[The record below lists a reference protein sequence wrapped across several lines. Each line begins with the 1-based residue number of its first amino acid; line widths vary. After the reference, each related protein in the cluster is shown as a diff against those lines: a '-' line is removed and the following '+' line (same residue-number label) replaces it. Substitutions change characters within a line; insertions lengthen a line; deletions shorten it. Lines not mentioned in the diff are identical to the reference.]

1 MQRKVVRRARTR
13 DASTAQ
19 ADGPHPARLAGAF
32 QRVSDPD
39 RPNFRFCRQPP
50 CAWVLFGRTSPE
62 QKLESGPN
70 SSRISVQHQTP
81 SKRKPADQSSTAT
94 SPDAIQSHTSS
105 PPLERRSALD
115 VAGFR
120 RVLHRAPPFRLSRAV
135 QIPGTTSSFQLCGGI
150 ASTET
155 LPRAHGEMESEV
167 ESVVTPLIPHS
178 IRSS

>member
-13 DASTAQ
+13 VASPAQ
-19 ADGPHPARLAGAF
+19 ADGPSFRPVGRRTPARLRPRPTEFQILQTTPLRMGSVWANITRTKVGVGTEQQPNISSAPNAF
-32 QRVSDPD
+32 QTEPG
-39 RPNFRFCRQPP
+39 RPKLNNHFSRCNPKP
-50 CAWVLFGRTSPE
+50 HVL
-62 QKLESGPN
+62 
-70 SSRISVQHQTP
+70 
-81 SKRKPADQSSTAT
+81 AT
-94 SPDAIQSHTSS
+94 SRTP
-105 PPLERRSALD
+105 ERARCGRFPA
-115 VAGFR
+115 R
-120 RVLHRAPPFRLSRAV
+120 LHRAPPFRLSRAV

>member
-1 MQRKVVRRARTR
+1 MQRTVVRRARTR
-13 DASTAQ
+13 DASPAQ
-19 ADGPHPARLAGAF
+19 ADGPHPARLAGAP
-32 QRVSDPD
+32 QRVADPD

-50 CAWVLFGRTSPE
+50 CAWVLFGRTSTE
-62 QKLESGPN
+62 QKLESRPN

-120 RVLHRAPPFRLSRAV
+120 RVCIARHHSDCPGQFRFPGRHPVSNSAGESRARKRYREHTAKWN
-135 QIPGTTSSFQLCGGI
+135 QKWN
-150 ASTET
+150 
-155 LPRAHGEMESEV
+155 RW
-167 ESVVTPLIPHS
+167 
-178 IRSS
+178 